1 MFSIHHLIIGVPKF
15 HQYPHIASIFPNF
28 VYLKQW
34 PLMPL
39 AQRHLDLCDS
49 FTGSAVAVATGPTT
63 CACSYGEANESGH
76 DGNMMKYDR

>member
-1 MFSIHHLIIGVPKF
+1 MYTYIYTHMFSIHHLIIGVPKF

-39 AQRHLDLCDS
+39 LSGTWTSVTPSLDPL
-49 FTGSAVAVATGPTT
+49 
-63 CACSYGEANESGH
+63 
-76 DGNMMKYDR
+76 